1 MSESPYIPVGC
12 DPESI
17 LLTFPVPREF
27 AGLRLDRFIQNR
39 IPRLSR
45 TRANEIVKACAYRQ
59 DGTRRRASERVRAG
73 EVVLLVR
80 PPMNEPEAP
89 LDFGVLYE
97 DEHVLVVDKPAGLP
111 MHPTATYHKHT
122 LTWLLKERYGADPP
136 QFAHRLDRETSG
148 VVICG
153 KTRDMERAL
162 KNSFQY
168 RHTEKTYLAVVHGAP
183 PATGLI
189 DRDIAPVTDGLHVMM
204 EVKPPGEGLSAV
216 TTFRTLKAGER
227 YSLVELSPETGR
239 QHQLRVHLAHLGF
252 PIVGDKLYG
261 VEGPAPF
268 LEYIETGMTPALAR
282 RLVLPRHALHAQAL
296 SITHPVTGEPLHIR
310 SPLPDELD
318 HLVRSVSGT
327 PVGPDL

>member
-1 MSESPYIPVGC
+1 MSETPYIPAGC

-80 PPMNEPEAP
+80 PPMNEPETP
-89 LDFGVLYE
+89 QSFGVLYE

-122 LTWLLKERYGADPP
+122 LTWLLKERYPDDPP

-148 VVICG
+148 VVVCG
-153 KTRDMERAL
+153 KSRDMERAL

-168 RHTEKTYLAVVHGAP
+168 RHTQKTYLAVVHGCP
-183 PATGLI
+183 PETGTMDQDL
-189 DRDIAPVTDGLHVMM
+189 APVADGLHVMM
-204 EVKPPGEGLSAV
+204 EVRPPGEGLSAV
-216 TTFRTLKAGER
+216 TTFRTLRAGPR
-227 YSLVELSPETGR
+227 YALVELWPETGR

-261 VEGPAPF
+261 AEGPAPF
-268 LEYIETGMTPALAR
+268 LEYIEGGMTSDLTR
-282 RLVLPRHALHAQAL
+282 RLVLPRHALHAHAL
-296 SITHPVTGEPLHIR
+296 TIEHPVSGEPLHVS
-310 SPLPDELD
+310 SPLPDELAA
-318 HLVRSVSGT
+318 LVVDAS
-327 PVGPDL
+327 